1 MLALEK
7 LSIAEAR
14 RSFTYFHLFGYPS
27 DLVIANRVFPPETG
41 GYFAPLRAMQQRY
54 PPEVEREFG
63 PVPVR
68 TVPFFDREMVGFERL
83 REVGLALFGD
93 DDPSAVYYRG
103 RPYQVRR
110 DDGTYL
116 LTLELPF
123 TSRDEVK
130 ITRHADE
137 LVLQVGGWR
146 RTLILPRVLV
156 DAPTRAA
163 RMEDQTLRIEFEAR
177 SKAGA
182 RGGKS

>member
-1 MLALEK
+1 M
-7 LSIAEAR
+7 SCIWR
-14 RSFTYFHLFGYPS
+14 
-27 DLVIANRVFPPETG
+27 RVFPPDTG
-41 GYFAPLRAMQQRY
+41 GYFGHLREIQQRY
-54 PPEVEREFG
+54 LPEVEREFG

-83 REVGLALFGD
+83 REVGRALFGE

-123 TSRDEVK
+123 TSRDEVR

-146 RTLILPRVLV
+146 RTLILPRALV
-156 DAPTRAA
+156 EAPTRTA
-163 RMEDQTLRIEFEAR
+163 RMEDQTLKIEFEAR
-177 SKAGA
+177 GKAGV